1 MNSILYPENSILDQF
16 MKEQGLQRG
25 IKNNVKIVKGKVRLG
40 KSKKNKRTESQLRST
55 EETVYND
62 GDNTDTKARK
72 HAIKH
77 TKNFFEKKKLIEE
90 QEQED

>member
-1 MNSILYPENSILDQF
+1 MNAILYPEHSILDQF

-25 IKNNVKIVKGKVRLG
+25 PKNNIKIVKGKVKLN
-40 KSKKNKRTESQLRST
+40 KSNKNSSAKRETETTLYG
-55 EETVYND
+55 E

-77 TKNFFEKKKLIEE
+77 TTNFFEKKKLIE
-90 QEQED
+90 